1 MKLLL
6 VEDNEMIL
14 KGLIYLFNNE
24 GYEIISARSY
34 DEAMNC
40 IDMKYDAA
48 ILDVSLPDGSGIDI
62 CKIIKEEKNIPV
74 IFLTAKDSEN
84 DIVNGLEIAD
94 EYIVKPFRNKELLM
108 RLNKLLKNNK
118 QIIKIKDF
126 EFNIKDNTVKKNDN
140 LITLTALEYKL
151 LNYLLL
157 NINQIVTQDSLL
169 NFIYDETGN
178 FVNDNTLR
186 VYIKRIREKLNDEK
200 IITTVKGLGYKIN
213 ENI

>member
-34 DEAMNC
+34 DEAMKC

-62 CKIIKEEKNIPV
+62 CKIIKEEKNIPI
-74 IFLTAKDSEN
+74 IFLTAKDSED